1 MTEVIEHACVQAS
14 FSSAFEVAPV
24 VKNPPANAGD
34 VRDAVSNPGS
44 GRSPGGEHGN
54 PLQYPCLDNSMD
66 RDLAGHSPW
75 GRTESDM
82 TEST

>member
-1 MTEVIEHACVQAS
+1 MTEVIEHACMQAS
-14 FSSAFEVAPV
+14 FSSAFQVAPV

-66 RDLAGHSPW
+66 RDLAGHSPG

-82 TEST
+82 TE

>member
-1 MTEVIEHACVQAS
+1 M
-14 FSSAFEVAPV
+14 
-24 VKNPPANAGD
+24 VKNLSANAGD
-34 VRDAVSNPGS
+34 TGDTGLIPGL
-44 GRSPGGEHGN
+44 GRPPGGEHGN